1 MIVSNELARTLVGE
15 LYDIGHTTTGWN
27 DSEWNDGTVYPNLEV
42 VQSEMVDTSRW
53 SHIYER
59 VYKDLDTGKYW
70 RTSYRVGATECQE
83 ERPYE
88 YDGAMIEFMEVVP
101 RETIIIEYV
110 AVK

>member
-1 MIVSNELARTLVGE
+1 MIVSNEMARLLCSEVDVG
-15 LYDIGHTTTGWN
+15 DTTSNWN
-27 DSEWNDGTVYPNLEV
+27 DLGMDADVVYPNLEV
-42 VQSEMVDTSRW
+42 VHSEMIDTSRW

-70 RTSYRVGATECQE
+70 RTSYRVGATECQD

-88 YDGAMIEFMEVVP
+88 NDGEFIEFDEVVP

-110 AVK
+110 AVRR